1 MEGVT
6 ILNEANVNS
15 KIFFTLILIL
25 ILIISVTITFLFFDN
40 FYYSDNI
47 IGCIFTLII
56 GCTMSV
62 IIAFIG
68 FKRIKED
75 ASYKIYEVLCD
86 DTVNINEFYEK
97 YKVIDKKGLIY
108 TVKER

>member
-1 MEGVT
+1 M
-6 ILNEANVNS
+6 
-15 KIFFTLILIL
+15 F
-25 ILIISVTITFLFFDN
+25 
-40 FYYSDNI
+40 
-47 IGCIFTLII
+47 
-56 GCTMSV
+56 V

>member
-6 ILNEANVNS
+6 ILNEVNMNS
-15 KIFFTLILIL
+15 KITLILIL
-25 ILIISVTITFLFFDN
+25 ILIISVLITFLFFDI
-40 FYYSDNI
+40 FHYRDNI

-56 GCTMSV
+56 GCTMFV

-68 FKRIKED
+68 FKHIKED

-86 DTVNINEFYEK
+86 NTVNINEFYEK
-97 YKVIDKKGLIY
+97 YKVIDKEGLIY